1 MYVLYL
7 FSLERGERMTTQVA
21 DFIRSIEEGTADAGA
36 QMALWHLIKRMNG
49 RVVIDYGEPSTGWKL
64 RTERHP
70 VSRYVIL
77 VAEGEPSM

>member
-1 MYVLYL
+1 
-7 FSLERGERMTTQVA
+7 MTTQVA
-21 DFIRSIEEGTADAGA
+21 DFIRSIEDGSADTGA
-36 QMALWHLIKRMNG
+36 LMALWHLIKRTNNG
-49 RVVIDYGEPSTGWKL
+49 RVVVDYAEPSPGWRL

>member
-1 MYVLYL
+1 
-7 FSLERGERMTTQVA
+7 
-21 DFIRSIEEGTADAGA
+21 
-36 QMALWHLIKRMNG
+36 MALWHLIKRMNG